1 MLIYFSD
8 TDEEISFCIYEESA
22 TLTKKTLSFLSHVY
36 GKVFEEV
43 SDDFADEYAFEK
55 DTLIIKVNF
64 FNEDIFEVLDKGV
77 DIHIVK

>member
-8 TDEEISFCIYEESA
+8 TEEEVSFCIYEESA
-22 TLTKKTLSFLSHVY
+22 ALTKKTLSFLSHVY

-43 SDDFADEYAFEK
+43 SDDIYDEYAFEK
-55 DTLIIKVNF
+55 HTLIIKVNF
-64 FNEDIFEVLDKGV
+64 FSEDILDVLEHGV